1 MQMDEGLDSGPVYS
15 RHELRIGENET
26 AGELAARLA
35 TLAADVVRAD
45 LARVVAG
52 ELTALAQDP
61 SLATLAPPLERAHG
75 ALDFT
80 KSSRTVLDLVRG
92 LSPRPGAH
100 TLSHGKRLRIAE
112 TRGIGA
118 SPKLAPGELRVERP
132 RVLVGT
138 GDGAIELL
146 RAQVEGKKELSALE
160 LANGRVLVDGER
172 LGEA

>member
-1 MQMDEGLDSGPVYS
+1 
-15 RHELRIGENET
+15 
-26 AGELAARLA
+26 
-35 TLAADVVRAD
+35 
-45 LARVVAG
+45 
-52 ELTALAQDP
+52 
-61 SLATLAPPLERAHG
+61 
-75 ALDFT
+75 
-80 KSSRTVLDLVRG
+80 VLDLVRG